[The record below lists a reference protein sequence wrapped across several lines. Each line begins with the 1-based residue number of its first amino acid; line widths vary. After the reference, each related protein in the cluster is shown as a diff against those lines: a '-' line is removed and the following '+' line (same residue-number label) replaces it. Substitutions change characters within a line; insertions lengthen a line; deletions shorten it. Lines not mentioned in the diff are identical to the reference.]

1 MKTPL
6 KMARF
11 PMENQLKRVVFINKR
26 NYSAFKYSLYLEK
39 ETLLS
44 FLLHVLMASIA
55 FNVHG
60 EFQSFLD

>member
-1 MKTPL
+1 
-6 KMARF
+6 
-11 PMENQLKRVVFINKR
+11 MENQLKRVVFINKR

-44 FLLHVLMASIA
+44 FLLHVLMALIA
-55 FNVHG
+55 FSVHG